1 MGSVTDTLPES
12 AWQELAEAVA
22 GDVVRPETP
31 GYDVLRRPAIP
42 RFDDVR
48 PAAVV
53 LCDGAEDVAATLAL
67 ARSAG
72 LPVAVRSGGHCFAGR
87 STTEGVVIDVSPLD
101 SVAVAG
107 DRATIGAGARL
118 GDVYD
123 ALDAHGLTIAGGCG
137 PTVGIAGLTLGGGLG
152 ILGRLHGLTSDRL
165 RAAEVVLADGRLV
178 SCDADAEADLFW
190 ALRGAGGARFG
201 VVTSLVFETIPAPP
215 TTAFELVWA
224 PADAASLITAWQV
237 WAPTAPDA
245 MAASLL
251 LNAELGALRVRV
263 FGAMAASEAETAR
276 RLDELAAAA
285 GAAPTSATLQ
295 PGSYR
300 EAKRF
305 LSGLGE
311 AEEEDAAHPF
321 SKSEFFAQRLPAE
334 AIDALVAHLG
344 TAPTAAELD
353 FSPWGG
359 AYTRVAPEA
368 TAFAHRDARFL
379 LKQAVV
385 VDADASD
392 SGRAAA
398 RDWLA
403 RSWQLAHPFGT
414 GGVYPNFPD
423 PDFDDWDA
431 AYHGANRERLLAV
444 KRRYDPD
451 DVFSAASR

>member
-1 MGSVTDTLPES
+1 MTES
-12 AWQELAEAVA
+12 DWQALEEAVA
-22 GDVVRPETP
+22 GAVVRP
-31 GYDVLRRPAIP
+31 GAAAYDALRRPAFP
-42 RFDDVR
+42 SLEDVR
-48 PAAVV
+48 PAALVQ
-53 LCDGAEDVAATLAL
+53 CAGPADVAATLAF
-67 ARSAG
+67 ARSAR
-72 LPVAVRSGGHCFAGR
+72 LPPAVRSGGHCFAGR
-87 STTEGVVIDVSPLD
+87 STTEGVVIDVTPLD

-107 DRATIGAGARL
+107 ERATIGAGARL
-118 GDVYD
+118 GAVYD
-123 ALDAHGLTIAGGCG
+123 ALDAHGRTIPAGCG

-152 ILGRLHGLTSDRL
+152 ILGRLHGLTSDSL
-165 RAAEVVLADGRLV
+165 RAAQVVLADGRV
-178 SCDADAEADLFW
+178 VDADEDLLW

-224 PADAASLITAWQV
+224 PAAATALIAAWQD
-237 WAPTAPDA
+237 WAPAAPDA

-251 LNAELGALRVRV
+251 LNADADTLRVRV
-263 FGAMAASEAETAR
+263 FGAMAGSEAETTAR
-276 RLDELAAAA
+276 LGELEAAA
-285 GAAPTSATLQ
+285 GATPTSGTVR

-311 AEEEDAAHPF
+311 ADEEEAGHPL
-321 SKSEFFAQRLPAE
+321 SKSEFFAQRLPSE
-334 AIDALVAHLG
+334 AIDALLAHLR
-344 TAPTAAELD
+344 TAPAAAELD

-359 AYTRVAPEA
+359 AYTRVAREA

-379 LKQAVV
+379 LKHAVV
-385 VDADASD
+385 VAR
-392 SGRAAA
+392 GAAGPG

-403 RSWQLAHPFGT
+403 RSWALAHPFGT

-423 PDFDDWDA
+423 TDLDDWDV

-451 DVFSAASR
+451 DVFS